1 MGLDQKVTVGKTEQ
15 TSWKTFL
22 TFYAKIKFPWHLLIA
37 TVILSFSMTQVNL
50 LLVPYTAK
58 IYEGGITEA
67 NFLKGFILWS
77 VTYAGV
83 TFAFQLV
90 SGFVRIIAIRNT
102 QRNLWSKI
110 LRLPISTY
118 DKEQPQSL
126 ISRITSDTESAVSAP
141 TSVASF
147 FASCYGL
154 VMAYLEMSKI
164 YDKLA
169 FLILFV
175 IPFAFVII
183 FIIGK
188 LQYRMNF
195 AINKAYSR
203 MTSFLQSVWPIC
215 SISKRQTL
223 KMRSTRAAFRR
234 VRSSTRQMCLM
245 PFSGHCRRPIG
256 LSVQYA
262 IMIIVF
268 AGGAS
273 YVRSGEMQIKGLVEF
288 YSYSMILLPS
298 FFEIV
303 SQWQN
308 IKSSHGGTYKI
319 AALMNME
326 NELLK
331 GKFAADKDPSDIQFD
346 HVSFTYDGE
355 HQVLSDI
362 SMTIPHGKVTAIVGE
377 NGSGKSSILKLISRF
392 YEPGAGEIKYGQ
404 QRLSDLYMDEWRNSI
419 GYVSQNSPMIPGTL
433 RENVVYG
440 AVSTPSEE
448 ELERAARI
456 ANVLEFI
463 TELKDGWDTP
473 LSISQ
478 TNISGGQKQRIAIA
492 RAIIKNPDILLLD
505 EATSNLDN
513 ANQREVMQALLQA
526 MKGRTII
533 MIMHDM
539 ELVHQ
544 ADHIIVMNKGSV
556 ESQGTY
562 KELLEQCESFK
573 TFIEL
578 QKG

>member
-1 MGLDQKVTVGKTEQ
+1 MDQKVTVGKTEQ

-203 MTSFLQSVWPIC
+203 MTSFFAERLANMQYIKTANVENEEYQSGIQASQIKYKADVLNAILGTLQ
-215 SISKRQTL
+215 T
-223 KMRSTRAAFRR
+223 
-234 VRSSTRQMCLM
+234 
-245 PFSGHCRRPIG
+245 PIG

>member
-1 MGLDQKVTVGKTEQ
+1 LDQKVAVGKTEQ

-22 TFYAKIKFPWHLLIA
+22 TFYTKIKFPWHLLIA
-37 TVILSFSMTQVNL
+37 TVILSFAMTQVNL

-58 IYEGGITEA
+58 IYAGGITES
-67 NFLKGFILWS
+67 NFLQGLILWS
-77 VTYAGV
+77 LAYAGV
-83 TFAFQLV
+83 SFVYQLV

-110 LRLPISTY
+110 LKLPISSY

-141 TSVASF
+141 TSVAGF

-154 VMAYLEMSKI
+154 IKAYLEMSKI

-203 MTSFLQSVWPIC
+203 MTSFFAERLANMQYIKTANVENEEYQSGIQASQIKYKADVLNAILGTLQ
-215 SISKRQTL
+215 T
-223 KMRSTRAAFRR
+223 
-234 VRSSTRQMCLM
+234 
-245 PFSGHCRRPIG
+245 PIG

-273 YVRSGEMQIKGLVEF
+273 YVRSGDMQIKGLVEF

-308 IKSSHGGTYKI
+308 IKSSHGGSYKI
-319 AALMNME
+319 AVLMNME

-355 HQVLSDI
+355 HPVLSDI

-404 QRLSDLYMDEWRNSI
+404 QRLSDLYMHEWRNRI
-419 GYVSQNSPMIPGTL
+419 GFVSQNSPMIPGTL

-440 AVSTPSEE
+440 AASTPSEE
-448 ELERAARI
+448 EFERAARL
-456 ANVLEFI
+456 ANVSEFI
-463 TELKDGWDTP
+463 AELKEGWDTP

-533 MIMHDM
+533 MIMHEMD
-539 ELVHQ
+539 LVHQ

-562 KELLEQCESFK
+562 EELLEQCESFK

>member
-1 MGLDQKVTVGKTEQ
+1 MDQKVTVGKTEQ

-67 NFLKGFILWS
+67 NFLQGFILWS
-77 VTYAGV
+77 VAYAGV

-203 MTSFLQSVWPIC
+203 MTSFFAERLANMQYIKTANVENEEYQSGIQASQIKYKADVLNAILGTLQ
-215 SISKRQTL
+215 T
-223 KMRSTRAAFRR
+223 
-234 VRSSTRQMCLM
+234 
-245 PFSGHCRRPIG
+245 PIG

-473 LSISQ
+473 LSLSQ

-573 TFIEL
+573 TFIEI

>member
-1 MGLDQKVTVGKTEQ
+1 MDQKVTVGKTEQ

-67 NFLKGFILWS
+67 NFLQGFILWS
-77 VTYAGV
+77 VAYAGV

-154 VMAYLEMSKI
+154 VMAYLEMNKI

-203 MTSFLQSVWPIC
+203 MTSFFAERLANMQYIKTANVENEEYQSGIQASQIKYKADVLNAILGTLQ
-215 SISKRQTL
+215 T
-223 KMRSTRAAFRR
+223 
-234 VRSSTRQMCLM
+234 
-245 PFSGHCRRPIG
+245 PIG

-473 LSISQ
+473 LSLSQ

-492 RAIIKNPDILLLD
+492 RAIIKNPNILLLD

>member
-1 MGLDQKVTVGKTEQ
+1 MDQKVAVGKTEQ

-22 TFYAKIKFPWHLLIA
+22 KFYTKIKFPWHLLIA
-37 TVILSFSMTQVNL
+37 TVILTFSMTQINL

-58 IYEGGITEA
+58 VYAGGITEA
-67 NFLKGFILWS
+67 NFLQGLILWS
-77 VTYAGV
+77 LAYAGV
-83 TFAFQLV
+83 TFVYQLV
-90 SGFVRIIAIRNT
+90 YGFGRIVAIRNT

-110 LRLPISTY
+110 LRLPISAY

-141 TSVASF
+141 TSVATF

-154 VMAYLEMSKI
+154 IKAYVEMSKI

-169 FLILFV
+169 YLILFV

-203 MTSFLQSVWPIC
+203 MTSFFAERLANMQYIKTANVENEEYQSGIQASQIKYKADVLNAILETLQ
-215 SISKRQTL
+215 T
-223 KMRSTRAAFRR
+223 
-234 VRSSTRQMCLM
+234 
-245 PFSGHCRRPIG
+245 PIG
-256 LSVQYA
+256 LLVQYA

-303 SQWQN
+303 TQWSN

-319 AALMNME
+319 AALMDME

-331 GKFAADKDPSDIQFD
+331 GKFMVDKEQSDIKFD

-362 SMTIPHGKVTAIVGE
+362 SITIPHGKVTAIVGE
-377 NGSGKSSILKLISRF
+377 NGSGKTSILKLISRF
-392 YEPGAGEIKYGQ
+392 YEPDTGEIKYGQ
-404 QRLSDLYMDEWRNSI
+404 QGLSDLYMNEWRNKI
-419 GYVSQNSPMIPGTL
+419 GYVSQNSPMIPGTI

-440 AVSTPSEE
+440 ASSTPSEE
-448 ELERAARI
+448 EFQRAAQT
-456 ANVLEFI
+456 ANVLHFI
-463 TELKDGWDTP
+463 MELKDGWDTQ

-492 RAIIKNPDILLLD
+492 RAIIKSPDILLLD
-505 EATSNLDN
+505 EATSNLDT

-539 ELVHQ
+539 NLVHQ

-562 KELLEQCESFK
+562 EELLEQCESFK
-573 TFIEL
+573 TYIEL
-578 QKG
+578 QKC

>member
-1 MGLDQKVTVGKTEQ
+1 MDQKVTVGKTEQ

-67 NFLKGFILWS
+67 NFLQGFILWS
-77 VTYAGV
+77 VAYAGV

-203 MTSFLQSVWPIC
+203 MTSFFAERLANMQYIKTANVENEEYQSGIQASQIKYKADVLNAILGTLQ
-215 SISKRQTL
+215 T
-223 KMRSTRAAFRR
+223 
-234 VRSSTRQMCLM
+234 
-245 PFSGHCRRPIG
+245 PIG
-256 LSVQYA
+256 LSVQYT

-331 GKFAADKDPSDIQFD
+331 GKFAADKDPSVIQFD

-473 LSISQ
+473 LSLSQ

-533 MIMHDM
+533 MIMHDL

-573 TFIEL
+573 TFIEI